1 MSAKQEI
8 NNKLQ
13 GSAAKYLRCG
23 GVVND
28 QIKKALLLNL
38 TVKRILK
45 SVNIWQSYK
54 QERGCL
60 MHFAC
65 VAKTLLNDEE
75 SGPSRVCDQQARPS
89 TSAVVFVQT
98 VRSLSG

>member
-8 NNKLQ
+8 NDKLQ

-54 QERGCL
+54 QEGGCL
-60 MHFAC
+60 KHFAC
-65 VAKTLLNDEE
+65 VANTLLNDKE
-75 SGPSRVCDQQARPS
+75 SGPS